1 LKNYPLITIVTPT
14 YNQGIF
20 ISDTFDSIRK
30 EKQSGT
36 EIQYI
41 VFNANSTDNTEDVV
55 QCNRDIID
63 LYVNEKDNGQAHAV
77 NKGLSIA
84 NGKYFNWL
92 NSDDFYLPK
101 TLSLL
106 NCFKEENYD
115 IISFLNLFSFEDGG
129 IFNGWGER
137 GRSNWQAEYLDIFK
151 GTIIFGQE
159 STFIRTEF
167 IRENN
172 IQLLENNKT
181 SFDHLF
187 YETLLRH
194 EPKILLVNYC
204 GGVMRLH
211 GESITIKGKSK
222 EDYQEQQ
229 KAVKNIIGRKGILLK
244 KLFHNKYT
252 KWIFK
257 IYIYFIRNGIN
268 ISFLKIYKIKKIDVC
283 HNTKFNTLKRENWK
297 IDNLYESNN

>member
-1 LKNYPLITIVTPT
+1 MISIVTPT
-14 YNQGIF
+14 YNQGKF

-30 EKQSGT
+30 EKKSGT
-36 EIQYI
+36 KIQYI

-55 QCNRDIID
+55 ASNRDIID
-63 LYVNEKDNGQAHAV
+63 IYVNEKDNGQAHAI
-77 NKGLSIA
+77 NKGLKMAS
-84 NGKYFNWL
+84 GKYFNWL

-101 TLSLL
+101 TLSLI
-106 NCFKEENYD
+106 NCFEDENYD

-137 GRSNWQAEYLDIFK
+137 GRSNWQAEFLDIFK

-159 STFIRTEF
+159 STFIKTSF

-172 IQLLENNKT
+172 IRLLENNRT

-187 YETLLRH
+187 YETLLMH

-222 EDYQEQQ
+222 KDYQEHQLT
-229 KAVKNIIGRKGILLK
+229 VKNIIGRKGILLK
-244 KLFHNKYT
+244 KVFHNKYT
-252 KWIFK
+252 KWIFS
-257 IYIYFIRNGIN
+257 IFMFFIRRGVKIR
-268 ISFLKIYKIKKIDVC
+268 FLEIYKIKKIDVC
-283 HNTKFNTLKRENWK
+283 HNIKYQTLIRENWK
-297 IDNLYESNN
+297 IDNLY